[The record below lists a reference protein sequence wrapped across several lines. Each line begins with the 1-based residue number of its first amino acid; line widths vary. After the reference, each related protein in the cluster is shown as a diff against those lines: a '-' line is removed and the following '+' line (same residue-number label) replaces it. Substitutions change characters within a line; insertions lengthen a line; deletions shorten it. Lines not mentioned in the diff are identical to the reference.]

1 MDQERKRREGFKIMA
16 RYTGPKHRLAR
27 KEGVNLLDKSSQSLM
42 RRLATPPG
50 IHGKKRKRRL
60 SEYGLQLREKQ
71 KAKTTYGLLEKQFK
85 KVVHTVQKEKGDTK
99 ELIVAFLETRLD
111 NLVYRL
117 GFAKTRYMSRQF
129 VSHGHILVNGKKL
142 SIPSYQVKVN
152 DVILL
157 SEKLQKNP
165 VVMEL
170 AQEEEYTVLPFL
182 KKQGFMGKLERMPKL
197 EDVQVPFDLQLII
210 EYYSR

>member
-1 MDQERKRREGFKIMA
+1 MA
-16 RYTGPKHRLAR
+16 RYTGPKHRLSR

-42 RRLATPPG
+42 RRLNTPPG

-60 SEYGLQLREKQ
+60 SEFGLQLREKQ

-85 KVVHTVQKEKGDTK
+85 KIVQTVQGKKGDTK
-99 ELIVAFLETRLD
+99 ELIVGLLETRLD

-117 GFAKTRYMSRQF
+117 GFAKTRYMARQF

-142 SIPSYQVKVN
+142 TIPSYQVKVS
-152 DVILL
+152 DVISL
-157 SEKLQKNP
+157 SEKMQKNP
-165 VVMEL
+165 QVLEL
-170 AQEEEYTVLPFL
+170 AKEEERIILPFI
-182 KKQGFMGKLERMPKL
+182 KKQGLLGKLDRMPKMQ
-197 EDVQVPFDLQLII
+197 DIQVPFDLQLII

>member
-1 MDQERKRREGFKIMA
+1 MA

-42 RRLATPPG
+42 RRLTTPPG

-60 SEYGLQLREKQ
+60 SEFGLQLREKQ

-85 KVVHTVQKEKGDTK
+85 KIVQTVQGKKGDTK
-99 ELIVAFLETRLD
+99 ELIVGLLETRLD

-142 SIPSYQVKVN
+142 TIPSYQVKIN
-152 DVILL
+152 DIISL
-157 SEKLQKNP
+157 SEKMQKNTQ
-165 VVMEL
+165 VLEL
-170 AQEEEYTVLPFL
+170 AKEEPVILPFI
-182 KKQGFMGKLERMPKL
+182 KKQGLLGKLERMPKM
-197 EDVQVPFDLQLII
+197 EDIQVPFDLQLII

>member
-1 MDQERKRREGFKIMA
+1 MA
-16 RYTGPKHRLAR
+16 RYTGPKHRLSR
-27 KEGVNLLDKSSQSLM
+27 KEGVNLSDKTSQSLT

-71 KAKTTYGLLEKQFK
+71 KAKTTYGILEKQFK
-85 KVVHTVQKEKGDTK
+85 KIVHTVQKEKGDTK
-99 ELIVAFLETRLD
+99 ELIVSALETRLD

-117 GFAKTRYMSRQF
+117 GFAKTRYMARQF

-142 SIPSYQVKVN
+142 SIPSYQAKVN
-152 DVILL
+152 DVVSL
-157 SEKLQKNP
+157 SEKMQKNLQ
-165 VVMEL
+165 VVEL
-170 AQEEEYTVLPFL
+170 AKDEEMIILPFL
-182 KKQGFMGKLERMPKL
+182 KKQGVLGKLERMPKL

>member
-1 MDQERKRREGFKIMA
+1 MA

-42 RRLATPPG
+42 RRLNTPPG
-50 IHGKKRKRRL
+50 VHGKKRKRRL

-85 KVVHTVQKEKGDTK
+85 RVVQTVRKQKGDTK
-99 ELIVAFLETRLD
+99 ELIISMLETRLD

-117 GFAKTRYMSRQF
+117 GFAKTRYMARQF
-129 VSHGHILVNGKKL
+129 VSHGHILVNGVKL
-142 SIPSYQVKVN
+142 TIPSYQAKTN
-152 DVILL
+152 DVISL
-157 SEKLQKNP
+157 SAKTQTNP
-165 VVMEL
+165 RVLEL
-170 AQEEEYTVLPFL
+170 FKEEVTVLPYL
-182 KKQGFMGKLERMPKL
+182 EKKGMLGKLKRMPKK
-197 EDVQVPFDLQLII
+197 EDLQVPFDLQLII

>member
-1 MDQERKRREGFKIMA
+1 MG

-42 RRLATPPG
+42 RRLNTPPG

-99 ELIVAFLETRLD
+99 ELIVSFLETRLD

-117 GFAKTRYMSRQF
+117 GFAKTRYMARQF
-129 VSHGHILVNGKKL
+129 VSHGHVLVNGKKL
-142 SIPSYQVKVN
+142 SIPSYQAKVN
-152 DVILL
+152 DVISL
-157 SEKLQKNP
+157 SEKVQKNP

-170 AQEEEYTVLPFL
+170 ADDEEAVILPF
-182 KKQGFMGKLERMPKL
+182 
-197 EDVQVPFDLQLII
+197 
-210 EYYSR
+210 